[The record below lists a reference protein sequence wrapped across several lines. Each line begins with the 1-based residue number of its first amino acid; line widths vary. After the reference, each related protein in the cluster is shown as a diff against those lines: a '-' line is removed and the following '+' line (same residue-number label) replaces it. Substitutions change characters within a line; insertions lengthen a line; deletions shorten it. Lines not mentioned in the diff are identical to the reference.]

1 MNGGVRLEHRLVL
14 AWWFARQLGYASPA
28 EMLESL
34 KDFGGDW
41 DDFHPTMDAL
51 LRGER
56 TQEISAETLREYDRG
71 ICKDLRRMNR
81 ARGTGRISL
90 KYFQYLALLAS
101 EHFLA
106 CRESPK
112 TLAAELNDFCL
123 SSPPGMLWPKF
134 GGEEDLNKLAL
145 WMATGSGKTL
155 LMHLH
160 YLQFFRR
167 EVFSPD
173 HVILLTPSEDLSEQH
188 LREMRLSGIPCFRH
202 GEEGV
207 WGTAENGVRILECT
221 KLRVGRRPGKGAT
234 EGTESFEG
242 RNLVFADEGHKGAG
256 GDVFMEA
263 RRELARDGF
272 CFEYS
277 ATFGQALYA
286 ANKADLAVEYGR
298 AIALDYSYKHFYA
311 DGYGKDFRV
320 LNLAGDPP
328 AAKTD
333 VVMLGNLL
341 SFCQQR
347 MLYEDNQ
354 DALADY
360 NLHSPLLLLL
370 GTTVTGGKEETATD
384 TDLAR
389 VLFFLHRTAM
399 DEDGSLARAAGKI
412 LQGRSGIPA
421 KDGGDAF
428 AGRLDFLREKIGT
441 GGAAALAKLRE
452 VVFNSDRAATLQL
465 QMVRSAP
472 GEIGLSAGGKV
483 FGLAYVGN
491 AGKLRNLALKLAK
504 KEGGE
509 IEEMPDLVGESLFSG
524 INRSDSDVNVLIGAK
539 KFMEGWSSW
548 RVSGMGLLNVGASEG
563 SQIIQLFGRGVRLKG
578 REMSLKRASAD
589 ASGTHPRELKPL
601 ETLNIFGSRANFVAQ
616 FHSYLEREGVGGEF
630 LEVPIDRADSIFQGK
645 NLLVP
650 KFPPSEDFREAVVM
664 SAAAEKFKVTLDCS
678 TRTHVVSGENFEA
691 QAAEVGDKKEFSD
704 GVIATLDFCDL
715 RRRLAA
721 RKAEAGFFNLLIPG
735 EADLEKIL
743 RKRCFVSAPN
753 FDAPGNFSQAVELHN
768 IAFGALWKFAEIL
781 HRSVRKKWETRHMTY
796 KDLEPENEGNFQ
808 SHYTVQAASPKI
820 AMEVRQLLENCKRL
834 YGASD
839 VEGYSPLPRVY
850 FDRHLYQ
857 PLLAEAAQFEND
869 KAHVLFPPALN
880 DGERNFV
887 ESLRIHLE
895 ENGVPEGEY
904 FLLRNLSRGKG
915 VGFFTD
921 AGFYPDFI
929 LWIKHGKDQRIVFIE
944 PHGLL
949 LDKHPD
955 YNPKV
960 QLHGFLE
967 KISKNLANIAPKW
980 KNVRMNS
987 FVISQTDAEKLR
999 ARWGKKWTEI
1009 ECARNHILFPQEDHS
1024 HIAHILAD
1032 KD

>member
-1 MNGGVRLEHRLVL
+1 MSGGVRLEHRLAL
-14 AWWFARQLGYASPA
+14 AWWFAQQLGYASPA

-41 DDFHPTMDAL
+41 DDFHPTADAL
-51 LRGER
+51 LRSER
-56 TQEISAETLREYDRG
+56 TREISAETLREYDRG
-71 ICKDLRRMNR
+71 IRKDLRQMNR

-106 CRESPK
+106 RRESP
-112 TLAAELNDFCL
+112 LALAEELNRFRQ
-123 SSPPGMLWPKF
+123 SAPPGMPWPEYR
-134 GGEEDLNKLAL
+134 GAEDLDKLAL

-160 YLQFFRR
+160 YRQFFRR

-173 HVILLTPSEDLSEQH
+173 HVILLTPNEDLSEQH

-202 GEEGV
+202 GEEGI
-207 WGTAENGVRILECT
+207 WGTAENAVLVLECT
-221 KLRVGRRPGKGAT
+221 KLRVGKKRGKGMT
-234 EGTESFEG
+234 EGTDSFEG

-263 RRELARDGF
+263 RRALARGGF

-286 ANKADLAVEYGR
+286 ANKADLAAEYGR

-328 AAKTD
+328 AEKTD
-333 VVMLGNLL
+333 VMMLGNLL

-347 MLYEDNQ
+347 MLYEDNM

-370 GTTVTGGKEETATD
+370 GTTVTGGKEEAATD

-389 VLFFLHRTAM
+389 LLFFLHRTAL
-399 DEDGSLARAAGKI
+399 DEDGSLARAAGEI
-412 LQGRSGIPA
+412 LQGRSEIPA

-428 AGRLDFLREKIGT
+428 TGRLDFLREKVGT
-441 GGAAALAKLRE
+441 DGAAALAKLRE
-452 VVFNSDRAATLQL
+452 VVFNSDRAAALQL

-472 GEIGLSAGGKV
+472 GEIGLSAGGNV

-491 AGKLRNLALKLAK
+491 PGKLRNLALQLAK

-509 IEEMPDLVGESLFSG
+509 IEDMPNLVGESLFSG
-524 INRSDSDVNVLIGAK
+524 INRPASGVNVLIGAK

-548 RVSGMGLLNVGASEG
+548 RVSGMGLLNVGTSEG

-578 REMSLKRASAD
+578 RRMSLKRASAD
-589 ASGTHPRELKPL
+589 KSGAHPRELQPL

-616 FHSYLEREGVGGEF
+616 FHSYLEREGVAGEF
-630 LEVPIDRADSIFQGK
+630 LEIPIQRTDSLFQGK

-664 SAAAEKFKVTLDCS
+664 SAAAKFKVTLDYS
-678 TRTHVVSGENFEA
+678 TRTHAVSGEDFEA
-691 QAAEVGDKKEFSD
+691 QSAVVGAKKRFSD
-704 GVIATLDFCDL
+704 GVIAALDFCDL

-721 RKAEAGFFNLLIPG
+721 RKTESGFFNLLIPG
-735 EADLEKIL
+735 EEDLKEIL
-743 RKRCFVSAPN
+743 RKRCFVNAPV
-753 FDAPGNFSQAVELHN
+753 FDAPGNFSRVAELHE
-768 IAFGALWKFAEIL
+768 IAFGALWKFAEVL
-781 HRSVRKKWETRHMTY
+781 HRSARKNWETREMTY
-796 KDLEPENEGNFQ
+796 KNLDPEDGGNFQ
-808 SHYTVQAASPKI
+808 PYYTVQVESAEI
-820 AMEVRQLLENCKRL
+820 AMEVRRLLENCNRL
-834 YGASD
+834 YGEAD
-839 VEGYSPLPRVY
+839 VEGFSPLPRVY

-857 PLLAEAAQFEND
+857 PLLAKAAQFTGN
-869 KAHVLFPPALN
+869 KARVVFPPALN

-895 ENGVPEGEY
+895 TNGVPEGEY

-915 VGFFTD
+915 IGFFTD
-921 AGFYPDFI
+921 VGFYPDFI
-929 LWIKHGKDQRIVFIE
+929 LWIKHGKSQRIVFID

-949 LDKHPD
+949 LDRHPD

-960 QLHGFLE
+960 QLH
-967 KISKNLANIAPKW
+967 KTLAKTAKDLAQTSPEW
-980 KNVRMNS
+980 KDVRMAS
-987 FVISQTDAEKLR
+987 FVISQTDAEKLQ
-999 ARWGKKWTEI
+999 ARWGEDWTE
-1009 ECARNHILFPQEDHS
+1009 EKCADKHILFPLEDHG
-1024 HIAHILAD
+1024 HIARIL
-1032 KD
+1032 KDED